1 MKLKICIITGSR
13 AEFGIIH
20 GLIKSINNDK
30 GCELKIIF
38 TGSHL
43 SKKFGYTFQD
53 AKYFNQ
59 NNIRKVNIL
68 NGQKKITIND
78 VISRTIF
85 KIDKSLKLINPDVV
99 LLVGDRYEIFASSI
113 SCYTNEIPIIHFHGG
128 EKTFF
133 SLDENFRHSIT
144 KFSHLHFV
152 STQQYKKRVI
162 QLGEDPKNVYVSGSL
177 SLKNLNKNTL
187 KSKLSL
193 EKKFNF
199 KFSEKNILAT
209 LHPEALSKKDNL
221 SKINIV
227 INSLKKIKN
236 CSIIFTM
243 PGADPNNEIIYNKI
257 KSIIK
262 KNNNFYLVK
271 SFGKD
276 YYFSMLNNVD
286 LIVGNSSSGIIEM
299 PSFNKPT
306 INIGHRQLGREMA
319 KSVFTV
325 NYNKKDILK
334 IINKIYSKEYKKLK
348 VKNPYH
354 NKMTYHQIIKIIKK
368 FGYKKNFYKNF
379 YDI

>member
-13 AEFGIIH
+13 AEFGIIR
-20 GLIKSINNDK
+20 GLIKSINDDK
-30 GCELKIIF
+30 SCDLKMIF

-43 SKKFGYTFQD
+43 SRKFGYTFKD
-53 AKYFNQ
+53 AKYLNQ
-59 NNIRKVNIL
+59 NIIRKVNIL
-68 NGQKKITIND
+68 NKQKITIND
-78 VISRTIF
+78 VISKTIS

-113 SCYTNEIPIIHFHGG
+113 SCYTREIPIVHFHGG

-152 STQQYKKRVI
+152 STQSYKKRVI
-162 QLGEDPKNVYVSGSL
+162 QLGENPKNIHVSGSL
-177 SLKNLNKNTL
+177 SLKNFNKNTF

-193 EKKFNF
+193 EKKFKF
-199 KFSEKNILAT
+199 KFNEKNILAT

-221 SKINIV
+221 SKINI
-227 INSLKKIKN
+227 ILDTLKNIKN
-236 CSIIFTM
+236 SSIIFTM
-243 PGADPNNEIIYNKI
+243 PGADPNNEIIYNEVN
-257 KSIIK
+257 SFVK
-262 KNNNFYLVK
+262 KNTNFYLVK
-271 SFGKD
+271 SFGTD

-286 LIVGNSSSGIIEM
+286 FMIGNSSSGIIEM

-306 INIGHRQLGREMA
+306 INVGHRQLGREMA
-319 KSVFTV
+319 KSIFNV
-325 NYNKKDILK
+325 NYSKKNILK
-334 IINKIYSKEYKKLK
+334 IINKIYSKKSKKFK
-348 VKNPYH
+348 VKNPYY
-354 NKMTYHQIIKIIKK
+354 NNMTYHQILKIIKK